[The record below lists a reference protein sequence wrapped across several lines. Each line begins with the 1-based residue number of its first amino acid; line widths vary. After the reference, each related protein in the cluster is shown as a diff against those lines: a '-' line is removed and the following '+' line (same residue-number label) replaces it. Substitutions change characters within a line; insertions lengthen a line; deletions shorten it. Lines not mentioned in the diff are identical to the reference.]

1 MDKKMQKLIEKLE
14 QINFNT
20 LDIDEL
26 LDNRDL
32 DVFDTEWNR
41 VYREVEELKNAENY
55 TKKEIE
61 QNKKI
66 RRQVFLLI
74 HELTYYTELAE
85 YISDDFGLI
94 FDAARLGYK
103 DLWLDKLVS
112 CYEKGIIPSGEL

>member
-1 MDKKMQKLIEKLE
+1 MQKLFEKLE
-14 QINFNT
+14 QINFNS

-26 LDNRDL
+26 LDNRDM

-41 VYREVEELKNAENY
+41 VYREVEALKNAENY
-55 TKKEIE
+55 TKEEIE

-74 HELTYYTELAE
+74 HELTDYTELAE

-94 FDAARLGYK
+94 FDAVILDYK
-103 DLWLDKLVS
+103 DLWIDKLVS
-112 CYEKGIIPSGEL
+112 CYEKGIVPSGDL